1 MRPQT
6 LPSGKVAISCSN
18 YPNCRSSYYLPS
30 GATISSRGDQCP
42 RCGSGYYKADFNF
55 ASGTVPPYLLGG
67 YRGCIKCDPDL
78 SEIIPRPRIAASS
91 ALPQAQFRGNQSG
104 NASQRQ
110 PRNGSKKRK
119 SDNFDDSQSKR
130 GSGQSQSRS
139 PLTETNA
146 KCKCNTDAAS
156 RITQKEGP
164 NKGRQFYT
172 CGNDRKCNYFEWADQ
187 FTPQPNTSHDFSQP
201 RFV

>member
-6 LPSGKVAISCSN
+6 MPNGKVAVSCSN

-30 GATISSRGDQCP
+30 GASIGSRGDQCP
-42 RCGSGYYKADFNF
+42 RCGAGYYKAEFNF
-55 ASGTVPPYLLGG
+55 ASGSVPPYLLGG
-67 YRGCIKCDPDL
+67 YKGCIKCDSDL
-78 SEIIPRPRIAASS
+78 AEIIPRPRIVPTTAPP
-91 ALPQAQFRGNQSG
+91 PQPRGNQTG
-104 NASQRQ
+104 NNSQ
-110 PRNGSKKRK
+110 PRNGPKKRK
-119 SDNFDDSQSKR
+119 SDNFDNSESKR
-130 GSGQSQSRS
+130 GSAQSRA

-146 KCKCNTDAAS
+146 KCKCNVDAAS

-187 FTPQPNTSHDFSQP
+187 FTPQQNTSHNVSQP
-201 RFV
+201 R